1 MVDQKKKIRVWR
13 TTFLEPLFYTFLEK
27 WLQIKWLNAI
37 SNWSLGSFNEL
48 EISVFLPIVFPKG
61 SKGQLF
67 GPLKDLVT
75 KIKISCERK
84 CIDQITKGL
93 FDVQI
98 SHILVSL
105 PNLRQSTTFT
115 LLGTKYCHV
124 RSLWQILYLLITTY
138 IAKNILIKEKN
149 SAVEEF

>member
-1 MVDQKKKIRVWR
+1 MKK
-13 TTFLEPLFYTFLEK
+13 PLK
-27 WLQIKWLNAI
+27 NRAIAI
-37 SNWSLGSFNEL
+37 SNCSLGSFNEL

-67 GPLKDLVT
+67 GSLKDLVT

-84 CIDQITKGL
+84 CIDQITESL

-115 LLGTKYCHV
+115 YSV
-124 RSLWQILYLLITTY
+124 QSLAT
-138 IAKNILIKEKN
+138 
-149 SAVEEF
+149 